1 MYTVN
6 IQKVPAQIRALR
18 VQQGLSQ
25 EKLVKKSGTNQ
36 PTISRLERAQMVPQ
50 NLEVLASITEAL
62 NAQILVDVV
71 PKKVNL
77 ERVHPV
83 RIHKTTKR
91 MAASQPNSVD
101 IEF

>member
-6 IQKVPAQIRALR
+6 IKKVPAQIRALR
-18 VQQGLSQ
+18 MQQGLSQ
-25 EKLVKKSGTNQ
+25 GELAKMSGTNQ
-36 PTISRLERAQMVPQ
+36 PTISRLERSQLVPQ

-77 ERVHPV
+77 ERVRPV
-83 RIHKTTKR
+83 RVHKTTRR
-91 MAASQPNSVD
+91 MAASQPNS